1 MDTGDRVEGN
11 GLYDASSP
19 TGKYTRQIFSQQNID
34 IICSGNHE
42 LYKGNTTD
50 REFLDLIPDYGSNY
64 LASNI
69 DITHPRSGERV
80 PLAQRFRKFTTKN
93 HGIRVTAF
101 GFLYD
106 FTGNDKNSFLQKV
119 EDTIKEQW
127 FQDAIKDRDV
137 DIFVVA
143 GHVGLRQSEFAN
155 LFSAIRA
162 AQWDVPIMFFGG
174 HTHIRDYVK
183 YDDKAYGLESGR
195 YMETIGFQSVSG
207 LPSHKDEEKKLELR
221 TASYVFARRYLDNNL
236 FSFYSHTGLNESTFP
251 TDIGQNV
258 SSQITKAREA
268 LNLDEVFGCNPRVLW
283 MSRVPYPH
291 KDSIFSWLQSR
302 VIPEKAIDDERKDY
316 PRIILA
322 NTGAMRFDIFKG
334 PFTRD
339 TTFIVSPFTSGFRYI
354 KNVPIDKADRL
365 LKVINDGNNFLGQ
378 SYPLLRDR
386 LLKPPDQINLTQDYL
401 ASNTRTNSFTYTQ
414 YQHTTDSEDPP
425 LTPGYTTH
433 DDAGD
438 DGDDTIHS
446 EISHY
451 QIPNCIESRINISED
466 RNSHDR
472 QKETVDVVFLD
483 FIQPWILEA
492 LKMLGA
498 EYDSKDIA
506 PYAGGK
512 GFTEMIA
519 EWVLENWRCDRKKS
533 SSVEETVDG

>member
-42 LYKGNTTD
+42 LYKANTTD
-50 REFLDLIPDYGSNY
+50 REFIDLIPAYGSNY
-64 LASNI
+64 LASNLDVI
-69 DITHPRSGERV
+69 HPKSGERV
-80 PLAQRFRKFTTKN
+80 PLAQRFRKFKTKN
-93 HGIRVTAF
+93 HGIKVTAF

-106 FTGNDKNSFLQKV
+106 FTGNDKNSFVQKV

-127 FQDAIKDRDV
+127 FQDAIKDRSVDV
-137 DIFVVA
+137 FLVA
-143 GHVGLRQSEFAN
+143 GHVGLRQSEFSN
-155 LFSAIRA
+155 VFKAIRA
-162 AQWDVPIMFFGG
+162 AQWDVPIVFFGG

-207 LPSHKDEEKKLELR
+207 LPSRKHDEKKLELR
-221 TASYVFARRYLDNNL
+221 TASYSFARRYIDNNL
-236 FSFYSHTGLNESTFP
+236 FSFYSHTGLDESTFP
-251 TDIGQNV
+251 TEVGQNV
-258 SSQITKAREA
+258 SAQITKAREA

-291 KDSIFSWLQSR
+291 KDSIFSWLGSR
-302 VIPEKAIDDERKDY
+302 VIPEKAIDDHRKDY
-316 PRIILA
+316 PRIIYA
-322 NTGAMRFDIFKG
+322 NTGAMRFDIFEG

-354 KNVPIDKADRL
+354 KNVPFDIADRL
-365 LKVINDGNNFLGQ
+365 LKVINDGNNFLGL
-378 SYPLLRDR
+378 SHSLLTDR
-386 LLKPPDQINLTQDYL
+386 QLKSPDQINLTQDYV
-401 ASNTRTNSFTYTQ
+401 ASSTQ
-414 YQHTTDSEDPP
+414 NQHTTDPEDPP

-451 QIPNCIESRINISED
+451 QIPNCIESRVNINED
-466 RNSHDR
+466 QNSHES
-472 QKETVDVVFLD
+472 QEETVDVVFLD
-483 FIQPWILEA
+483 FIQPWMLEA
-492 LKMLGA
+492 LRMLGA
-498 EYDSKDIA
+498 EYTSEDTI
-506 PYAGGK
+506 PYAGGRS
-512 GFTEMIA
+512 FTEMIA
-519 EWVLENWRCDRKKS
+519 EWVSENWQGDC
-533 SSVEETVDG
+533 